1 MNSSALELALK
12 KQRLQMSSDSLRS
25 DVGRHAAGLAP
36 VFSVA
41 DSTLEAARWMRRHP
55 QVIVAAA
62 VALAVARPGRAWRWA
77 RRAFLGWQAWQK
89 LSRLLEH
96 RLPA

>member
-1 MNSSALELALK
+1 MNSTTLELALK
-12 KQRLQMSSDSLRS
+12 KQRLQMSSDTLRS
-25 DVGRHAAGLAP
+25 DFGRCAAGLAP

-41 DSTLEAARWMRRHP
+41 DSTIEAARWVRRHP

-62 VALAVARPGRAWRWA
+62 VALAVARPGRAWRWV

-89 LSRLLEH
+89 VSRLLEH